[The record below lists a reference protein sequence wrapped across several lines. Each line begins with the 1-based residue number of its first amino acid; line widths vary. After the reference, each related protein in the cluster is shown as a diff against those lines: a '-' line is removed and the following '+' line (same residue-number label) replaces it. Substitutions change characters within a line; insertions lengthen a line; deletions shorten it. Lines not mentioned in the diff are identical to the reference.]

1 MGEGSQEC
9 LKAAMLEGQRLV
21 QDGSQLPPQK
31 GGEFPP
37 SKTCSDFQEPCTDP
51 SSLGWGGERSL
62 ARTRGISVPKP
73 KAGGS
78 FPRPLLPGRDL
89 G

>member
-1 MGEGSQEC
+1 
-9 LKAAMLEGQRLV
+9 MLEGQRLV

-31 GGEFPP
+31 RGEFSPGK
-37 SKTCSDFQEPCTDP
+37 SRSYFQEPCTDP
-51 SSLGWGGERSL
+51 SSLGWGRERSL
-62 ARTRGISVPKP
+62 ARTQGISVPKP

-78 FPRPLLPGRDL
+78 FPRPLLLGRDL